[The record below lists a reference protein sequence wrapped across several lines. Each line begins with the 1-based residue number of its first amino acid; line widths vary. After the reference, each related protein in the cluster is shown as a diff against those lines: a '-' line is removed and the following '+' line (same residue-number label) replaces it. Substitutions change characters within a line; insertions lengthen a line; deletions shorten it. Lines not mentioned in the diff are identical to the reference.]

1 MNRFWTKKMLALMI
15 SVSLMAGSALPV
27 FAAEQG
33 ADAEEGKQ
41 AGYETAEAVDAA
53 GEQEPAAGADIISDD
68 DAAPAEETIVNESAA
83 PEEVTVYEETA
94 APEEITS
101 TEARTEGEDGD
112 GTDPGAGGE
121 GTTPGTGGE
130 GEGTEPEA
138 PKDLAGA
145 TVTVNPASAV
155 YDGKAKTPAVT
166 VVCDGTTL
174 VKDTDYTVA
183 YSNNVNVGTATVT
196 ISGKDKY
203 TGSKTATFAI
213 TACSIAGASVSGI
226 ASKLSYVFN
235 GVKPVPTVT
244 LGGVTLK
251 SGTDY
256 TVAYANNTKVG
267 TATVT
272 ISGKGNY
279 NGQIQKTFT
288 IVKTS
293 LKKLKI
299 NKIKAQVYT
308 GKKIKPNPVI
318 TLNGVRLKKGRDY
331 TLKYKNN
338 KKHGK
343 ATVTIKGKGNF
354 KGTVKKTFKIKKA
367 TIADAKI
374 TGLKNKTYTGSAIT
388 QKLKV
393 KLAKKTLKS
402 GRDYR
407 VSYKS
412 NVLAGKASVTVKG
425 LGNYKGS
432 RTLTFKIKK
441 RSVKKA
447 SVSGLSEQGYTGK
460 QVKPDITVRVSGRT
474 LQKDRDYTLTFAN
487 NINIGTASVT
497 IKGKGNYKGSVTK
510 TFEIKRQTL
519 DKAKV
524 TVDDVTYTGYD
535 QMPAVTVKLN
545 DKTLKAATDYTVRY
559 SNNVAIG
566 TASVTVTGT
575 GIYAGHQTKTFKILP
590 PKTKLTSVQNS
601 GAAIQ
606 VNWNAPD
613 GDYLCELQCA
623 SDKAFNSLVF
633 NLTVPGNMYRVEN
646 RSLSNTYVRI
656 RTVKMVNGKA
666 YNSAWTVWN

>member
-1 MNRFWTKKMLALMI
+1 MI
-15 SVSLMAGSALPV
+15 SVSLLAGSALPV

-33 ADAEEGKQ
+33 TDAE
-41 AGYETAEAVDAA
+41 AGDQDGYVTEQLTDAA
-53 GEQEPAAGADIISDD
+53 GEQEPAAESDVIADV
-68 DAAPAEETIVNESAA
+68 DAASDEETVVDVPAE
-83 PEEVTVYEETA
+83 PETVYEETA
-94 APEEITS
+94 APEETIAA
-101 TEARTEGEDGD
+101 EAGAEGEGD
-112 GTDPGAGGE
+112 TDPGTSSGD
-121 GTTPGTGGE
+121 TDPGTGE
-130 GEGTEPEA
+130 GETPESEA
-138 PKDLAGA
+138 PKDLSGA
-145 TVTVNPASAV
+145 TVTVNPASVV

-166 VVCDGTTL
+166 VVCDGKTL
-174 VKDTDYTVA
+174 AKDTDYTVA

-196 ISGKDKY
+196 ITGKGNY
-203 TGSKTATFAI
+203 TGSKTATFTI

-226 ASKLSYVFN
+226 ASKLSFVFN

-279 NGQIQKTFT
+279 NGQIQKKFT

-299 NKIKAQVYT
+299 KKIKAQVYT

-354 KGTVKKTFKIKKA
+354 KGKVKKTFKIKKA

-388 QKLKV
+388 QKLTV

-402 GRDYR
+402 GRDYK
-407 VSYKS
+407 VSYKN
-412 NVLAGKASVTVKG
+412 NVSAGKATVTLKG
-425 LGNYKGS
+425 MDNYKGS
-432 RTLTFKIKK
+432 KTLTFKIKK

-460 QVKPDITVRVSGRT
+460 QVKPDLTVRVAGRT

-487 NINIGTASVT
+487 NINIGTATVT
-497 IKGKGNYKGSVTK
+497 IKGKGNYKGSATK

-519 DKAKV
+519 DKATV
-524 TVDDVTYTGYD
+524 TVSDVTYTGND
-535 QMPAVTVKLN
+535 RMPKVKVSLN
-545 DKTLKAATDYTVRY
+545 GKTLKAATDYTVRY

-575 GIYAGHQTKTFKILP
+575 GIYAGHQTKTFLILP
-590 PKTKLTSVQNS
+590 TKARFVSVQNS

-606 VNWNAPD
+606 VDWQLP
-613 GDYLCELQCA
+613 GDDYYCELQCA
-623 SDKAFNSLVF
+623 SDRAFNSLVF
-633 NLTVPGNMYRVEN
+633 NLTVPNKTTRYRVEN

-656 RTVKMVNGKA
+656 RTVKYVNGRA